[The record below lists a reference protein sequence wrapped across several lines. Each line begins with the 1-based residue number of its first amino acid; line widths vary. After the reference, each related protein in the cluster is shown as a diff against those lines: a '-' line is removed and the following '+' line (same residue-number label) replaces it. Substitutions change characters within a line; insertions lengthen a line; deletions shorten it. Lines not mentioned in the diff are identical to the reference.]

1 MSLLKNIKLKT
12 KLVLM
17 VFFPIVGLLFF
28 STSGIVDKMKLYNEM
43 NSLQSLSVLAVKI
56 SNLVHET
63 QKERGATAG
72 FLGSG
77 GADFVDQLK
86 EQRRLTDGKVEDFS
100 TSLGEFDASRFG
112 AELKHDLD
120 QAVELLDVIDGRRD
134 EVSAL
139 KISANEAISY
149 YTEMNSRFLAVVGY
163 ISKLSSNAEIGTLS
177 SAYVNFLL
185 GKERAGIE
193 RAVLS
198 NTFAADRFGPGMFR
212 KFSSLVTEQQTY
224 KRTFLS
230 FATPEQKEFFESKIT
245 GRAVDEVERMRKI
258 AFDKETKNELI
269 STLVTYVGYGGIIHQ
284 FKNYVL
290 RGRDSYIE
298 AFNRQYQNAI
308 DILDKYLALSGLSE
322 SAMDNAEVIWS
333 TLDNY
338 AENMEVAISMKKA
351 GASVGQIDSFI
362 KISDGPA
369 IEALNKLLTEGNFGV
384 EAGYW
389 FQIITEKINLLKE
402 VEDELAAGLDVRAE
416 VLKAEAQ
423 TQFMIFIGFSF
434 ALILLTLLITIFG
447 ARGILKQMGGEP
459 ASMAKIAQSIS
470 EGDLSMQL
478 KDQRKT
484 RTGIYASFVRM
495 LDSLNEVLGQVNTSV
510 EQVSS
515 GSDQVAQAGQ
525 SLSQGATEQASS
537 LEEVTS
543 SLNEISSQSKQNA
556 ESATE
561 ANSIAKTAV
570 ENAESGNE
578 QMSELVGAMEKINES
593 SAEIKKVVKVI
604 DDIAFQINLLALNA
618 NVEAARAGKY
628 GKGFAVVAEEVRNL
642 AVRSA
647 EAVKETTRMVEEST
661 KSIELGR
668 GAAEKTA
675 KQLEEI
681 VSGSS
686 KVADFLGEIALA
698 SKEQAQG
705 VEQIN
710 SGLEQID
717 QVTQSNTASAEESAS
732 AAEEL
737 SSQAQQL
744 KALVARFKLAENG
757 RSGGNGGRQYTA
769 QVEPERRRELGR
781 VGAVDRT
788 GNDNG
793 DSGEKE
799 VAMAG
804 TARKGEAGQSRDPR
818 EVINLDDDDFGK
830 F

>member
-1 MSLLKNIKLKT
+1 MKTRKVSAIRGIGGKILIIFFVVTVVAIGALALVSL
-12 KLVLM
+12 
-17 VFFPIVGLLFF
+17 
-28 STSGIVDKMKLYNEM
+28 
-43 NSLQSLSVLAVKI
+43 NSASESLRKQAFNQLLAVKEI
-56 SNLVHET
+56 KRSQIESFFS
-63 QKERGATAG
+63 ERLGDIRVLADNPFTVQAAKDLGAAFDEG
-72 FLGSG
+72 GSVEG
-77 GADFVDQLK
+77 GAFRGHNNEKYDAPEGYRIVHDTYFPVFKYYIEQYGYYDLFIMHPDDGDTYFTVAKESDFGIRASEIKSSLADVWRIVYQEGRAALSDTRPYAPSNDAPAQFIAAPIREKGEIIGIVALQISLDAINGIMQ
-86 EQRRLTDGKVEDFS
+86 ERSGMGK
-100 TSLGEFDASRFG
+100 TGETYLVGQDKKMRSDSYLDPEGHSVAAS
-112 AELKHDLD
+112 
-120 QAVELLDVIDGRRD
+120 
-134 EVSAL
+134 
-139 KISANEAISY
+139 
-149 YTEMNSRFLAVVGY
+149 VVGTVDKNGVDTEGVREAQAGRAGQKVIIDY
-163 ISKLSSNAEIGTLS
+163 NGNPVLSAWDTIDLGDFKWTVLAEIDEAEIDEPINALVTFILYIAFGIIVVVIVVALVFSRSISKPLGAVTDLS
-177 SAYVNFLL
+177 
-185 GKERAGIE
+185 
-193 RAVLS
+193 
-198 NTFAADRFGPGMFR
+198 
-212 KFSSLVTEQQTY
+212 Q
-224 KRTFLS
+224 
-230 FATPEQKEFFESKIT
+230 
-245 GRAVDEVERMRKI
+245 KI
-258 AFDKETKNELI
+258 A
-269 STLVTYVGYGGIIHQ
+269 
-284 FKNYVL
+284 
-290 RGRDSYIE
+290 
-298 AFNRQYQNAI
+298 
-308 DILDKYLALSGLSE
+308 
-322 SAMDNAEVIWS
+322 
-333 TLDNY
+333 
-338 AENMEVAISMKKA
+338 
-351 GASVGQIDSFI
+351 
-362 KISDGPA
+362 
-369 IEALNKLLTEGNFGV
+369 
-384 EAGYW
+384 
-389 FQIITEKINLLKE
+389 
-402 VEDELAAGLDVRAE
+402 
-416 VLKAEAQ
+416 
-423 TQFMIFIGFSF
+423 
-434 ALILLTLLITIFG
+434 
-447 ARGILKQMGGEP
+447 
-459 ASMAKIAQSIS
+459 
-470 EGDLSMQL
+470 EGDLTVEKL
-478 KDQRKT
+478 ERKS
-484 RTGIYASFVRM
+484 RDEIGMLAESFGVM
-495 LDSLNEVLGQVNTSV
+495 LDSLNEVLGQINTSV

-515 GSDQVAQAGQ
+515 GSDQVAQSSQ

-744 KALVARFKLAENG
+744 KALVARFKLAEDG

-769 QVEPERRRELGR
+769 QAEPERRELGR

-788 GNDNG
+788 GKDNG
-793 DSGEKE
+793 DSAEKE
-799 VAMAG
+799 VALAA
-804 TARKGEAGQSRDPR
+804 TARKGQAGQSLDPK
-818 EVINLDDDDFGK
+818 EVIKLDDDDFGK

>member
-1 MSLLKNIKLKT
+1 M
-12 KLVLM
+12 
-17 VFFPIVGLLFF
+17 FG
-28 STSGIVDKMKLYNEM
+28 KMKLGI
-43 NSLQSLSVLAVKI
+43 KI
-56 SNLVHET
+56 
-63 QKERGATAG
+63 
-72 FLGSG
+72 GSG
-77 GADFVDQLK
+77 YALAIVLLALAIVITVRQVNAISGLTNRIASLRVPTAQASLNMLNGLNHSLAALRGWMLLGNDTFRTERQSAWK
-86 EQRRLTDGKVEDFS
+86 EELDSSLLALTEFSKNWTNPENVKRLVTMRSDLQNFRSFQQEVEDIANTIGNTPATKILFEKAAPVANIIIQDI
-100 TSLGEFDASRFG
+100 TRMI
-112 AELKHDLD
+112 DLEG
-120 QAVELLDVIDGRRD
+120 QL
-134 EVSAL
+134 
-139 KISANEAISY
+139 EAT
-149 YTEMNSRFLAVVGY
+149 TERKA
-163 ISKLSSNAEIGTLS
+163 
-177 SAYVNFLL
+177 LL
-185 GKERAGIE
+185 GMMADVRGSMGMALASIRAYLLGGDKKFKDE
-193 RAVLS
+193 FEGYWET
-198 NTFAADRFGPGMFR
+198 NTRRFRDLETNSG
-212 KFSSLVTEQQTY
+212 L
-224 KRTFLS
+224 L
-230 FATPEQKEFFESKIT
+230 TPEQQ
-245 GRAVDEVERMRKI
+245 D
-258 AFDKETKNELI
+258 
-269 STLVTYVGYGGIIHQ
+269 
-284 FKNYVL
+284 
-290 RGRDSYIE
+290 
-298 AFNRQYQNAI
+298 AFNRLTEAREEFSDYPPRMLEIRGAEDWNLANYWLATKAAPVAGKIKAI
-308 DILDKYLALSGLSE
+308 LETMVEDQQVLLGDDVSE
-322 SAMDNAEVIWS
+322 SVALTKMLVVIEWVLLATCVVILLIFGVVLTRSITRPLNALTEISKKIAIGDFNVE
-333 TLDNY
+333 TLERKSKDELGML
-338 AENMEVAISMKKA
+338 A
-351 GASVGQIDSFI
+351 DSFG
-362 KISDGPA
+362 SM
-369 IEALNKLLTEGNFGV
+369 IEALRQKARAV
-384 EAGYW
+384 E
-389 FQIITEKINLLKE
+389 QI
-402 VEDELAAGLDVRAE
+402 A
-416 VLKAEAQ
+416 
-423 TQFMIFIGFSF
+423 
-434 ALILLTLLITIFG
+434 
-447 ARGILKQMGGEP
+447 
-459 ASMAKIAQSIS
+459 
-470 EGDLSMQL
+470 EGDLTTDVKLESDRDGLGKSLSQM
-478 KDQRKT
+478 
-484 RTGIYASFVRM
+484 VR
-495 LDSLNEVLGQVNTSV
+495 SLNDVMGQVSTAI
-510 EQVSS
+510 EQVST
-515 GSDQVAQAGQ
+515 GSSQVSQASQ
-525 SLSQGATEQASS
+525 ALSQGAAEQASS
-537 LEEVTS
+537 LEEISS

-647 EAVKETTRMVEEST
+647 EAVKGTTRRVEEST